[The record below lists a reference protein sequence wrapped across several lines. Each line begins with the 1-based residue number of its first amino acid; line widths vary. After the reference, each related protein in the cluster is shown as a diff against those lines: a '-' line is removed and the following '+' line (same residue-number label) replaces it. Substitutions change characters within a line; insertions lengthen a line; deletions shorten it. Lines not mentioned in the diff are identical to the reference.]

1 MLRFMNLVKTSMGH
15 MFKKG
20 NKIWKKDNVGV
31 NNKYTSLL
39 KKDLLKKIFRFR
51 DWLDR
56 NKPKNMQIFSYLKYK
71 FWHM

>member
-1 MLRFMNLVKTSMGH
+1 MNLVKTSMGH

-39 KKDLLKKIFRFR
+39 TEKLLKKI
-51 DWLDR
+51 
-56 NKPKNMQIFSYLKYK
+56 IF
-71 FWHM
+71 